1 MSELKDEIA
10 AERDA
15 LRVEVE
21 NLRGQLTAAGT
32 TQPGRAAPVQHTFQ
46 LSEGNRQELA
56 LNGVTNIG
64 GRQMTRAQV
73 AELLTDDQRNVE
85 LPEVDPD
92 AATTLPP
99 ARANLGIPGVDYV
112 WPSVA
117 PGVIDP
123 AVAGTP
129 GINGPAATEAQ
140 VSRFDDAERFDRDAK
155 PDPADQE

>member
-1 MSELKDEIA
+1 MSETKDDIA

-15 LRVEVE
+15 LRAENE

-32 TQPGRAAPVQHTFQ
+32 GQPGRAAPVQHTFI

-56 LNGVTNIG
+56 ATGVTNIG

-73 AELLTDDQRNVE
+73 AELLTDDQRNVDI
-85 LPEVDPD
+85 PEVDPA
-92 AATTLPP
+92 AATVLPP
-99 ARANLGIPGVDYV
+99 ARPNLGIPGVDYV

-129 GINGPAATEAQ
+129 GINGPAATDAQ
-140 VSRFDDAERFDRDAK
+140 AHRLDDAERFDRDA
-155 PDPADQE
+155 PAGQE